1 MVSGLRVLARKRS
14 LYRAEGPLIFAG
26 NRHRKGAIGQTGLCR
41 MRTESLAGPSPH
53 TGKLDFRRQRR
64 RAPISFRTVF
74 VSHRDPE
81 RAITP
86 AQTAENR
93 GCSAETGNS
102 GLAQDCVVGPGGVP
116 AANAFKGLEWQTER
130 SAHLGAKE
138 HFRPLAN
145 RSMPASKQAGGALRR
160 FSSRRAQ
167 APENSIIRRPG
178 ARCCSVWQQP
188 ATTVEPYRAPFEETS
203 R

>member
-1 MVSGLRVLARKRS
+1 MVNKSMSNLGTR
-14 LYRAEGPLIFAG
+14 
-26 NRHRKGAIGQTGLCR
+26 
-41 MRTESLAGPSPH
+41 
-53 TGKLDFRRQRR
+53 LD
-64 RAPISFRTVF
+64 
-74 VSHRDPE
+74 
-81 RAITP
+81 
-86 AQTAENR
+86 
-93 GCSAETGNS
+93 NS
-102 GLAQDCVVGPGGVP
+102 GAKPLQTNNQNPGMVGPGGVP